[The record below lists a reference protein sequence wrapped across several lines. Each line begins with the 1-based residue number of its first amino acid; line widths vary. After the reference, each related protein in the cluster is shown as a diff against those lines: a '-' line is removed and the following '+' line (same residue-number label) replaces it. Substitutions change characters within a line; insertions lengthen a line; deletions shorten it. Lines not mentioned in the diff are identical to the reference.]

1 MMTSNRAFLKA
12 RLFFCT
18 LAGQN
23 CPVAPTGF
31 QYSSILDLSIALYWT
46 SVQSCSRPSYR
57 AVRYPRAG
65 GNEKALQGATLF
77 ILLVF
82 DG

>member
-1 MMTSNRAFLKA
+1 MMTSNRAFSKA

-31 QYSSILDLSIALYWT
+31 QYSSILDLSIELFDT
-46 SVQSCSRPSYR
+46 FVQVAMKKRCR
-57 AVRYPRAG
+57 AQRY
-65 GNEKALQGATLF
+65 LF
-77 ILLVF
+77 FWFLT
-82 DG
+82 DE

>member
-1 MMTSNRAFLKA
+1 MTSNRAFSKA

-18 LAGQN
+18 LAGQD

-31 QYSSILDLSIALYWT
+31 QYSSILDLSIELFDIL
-46 SVQSCSRPSYR
+46 VQSCSRPSYR
-57 AVRYPRAG
+57 AVRYLRAG
-65 GNEKALQGATLF
+65 GNEIALWSATLF